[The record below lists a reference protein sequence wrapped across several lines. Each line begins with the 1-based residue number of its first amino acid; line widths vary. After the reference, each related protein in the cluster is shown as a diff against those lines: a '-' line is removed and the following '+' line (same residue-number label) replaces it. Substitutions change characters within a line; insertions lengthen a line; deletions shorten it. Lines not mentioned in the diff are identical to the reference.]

1 MGCYGVGVSRSMAS
15 IVEQFHDDNGIIWPM
30 SVAPYHVIITVM
42 KPEDEAQKEVAE
54 KVERELEAAGVEV
67 ILDDRKERPGVK
79 FKDADL
85 IGIPIRI
92 TVGRGAVDGII
103 EYKMRRDADKVELT
117 VDEGIAKAIETVN
130 AEKDGRCYFK

>member
-1 MGCYGVGVSRSMAS
+1 
-15 IVEQFHDDNGIIWPM
+15 M

-92 TVGRGAVDGII
+92 TVGRGAADGII

>member
-1 MGCYGVGVSRSMAS
+1 
-15 IVEQFHDDNGIIWPM
+15 
-30 SVAPYHVIITVM
+30 M
-42 KPEDEAQKEVAE
+42 KPEDETQKAVADKIYSE
-54 KVERELEAAGVEV
+54 LGKVGVEV

-92 TVGRGAVDGII
+92 TVGRGAADGII
-103 EYKMRRDADKVELT
+103 EYKMRRDADRTELP